1 MYSPGKASRRV
12 GTRGAPLPSPYEIF
26 SDSSVKVTFRRG
38 GVSMLAGVPGAFK
51 TALALNE
58 VVSWADQGM
67 HIQYFSIDS
76 DESTIIQRLNGIVTG
91 KGMQEVEAY
100 LRSNPACFDKV
111 LNDRLGDRV
120 MFEYQNQNWDSMV
133 YHVASYEQKYGAYP
147 DVIVVDNL
155 IDLAPDIYA
164 FSEMQAIIKDADSL
178 AKRIGAHVHI
188 LHHARLVSHDSA
200 MDVLP
205 GQPPPANEIQGRMTQ
220 FPTLVMT
227 LGAAGMNLR
236 LAVVKNRFGWQYPD
250 ARVSH
255 PFLVHPNMRV
265 VETTER

>member
-12 GTRGAPLPSPYEIF
+12 GTRGAPLPSPYKIF
-26 SDSSVKVTFRRG
+26 DDSSVKVTFRRG

-91 KGMQEVEAY
+91 KGMQEVESY
-100 LRSNPACFDKV
+100 LRSNPTYFDEQ

-120 MFEYQNQNWDSMV
+120 MFEYQNQDWDSMV
-133 YHVASYEQKYGAYP
+133 YHVKSYEQKYGAYP

-164 FSEMQAIIKDADSL
+164 FSEMQAIIKSADSL

-200 MDVLP
+200 MDVTP

-255 PFLVHPNMRV
+255 PFQVNSNMRV
-265 VETTER
+265 VESTER

>member
-1 MYSPGKASRRV
+1 
-12 GTRGAPLPSPYEIF
+12 
-26 SDSSVKVTFRRG
+26 
-38 GVSMLAGVPGAFK
+38 MLAGVPGAFK

-58 VVSWADQGM
+58 VVSWADQG
-67 HIQYFSIDS
+67 IYTQYFSIDS
-76 DESTIIQRLNGIVTG
+76 DESTIVQRLDGIVTG
-91 KGMQEVEAY
+91 KSMQEVEQW
-100 LRSNPACFDKV
+100 LRSNPRCFDDE
-111 LNDRLGDRV
+111 LNNRLGDRV
-120 MFEYQNQNWDSMV
+120 MFEYQNQSWDSMV

-147 DVIVVDNL
+147 DVIVIDNL

-164 FSEMQAIIKDADSL
+164 FSDMQAIIKNADSL

-188 LHHARLVSHDSA
+188 LHHARLVTADSGR
-200 MDVLP
+200 DDPP
-205 GQPPPANEIQGRMTQ
+205 GAPPPADQIQGRMTQ

-250 ARVSH
+250 ARTSH

-265 VETTER
+265 VETAER

>member
-1 MYSPGKASRRV
+1 MYSPTKASRRV
-12 GTRGAPLPSPYEIF
+12 GSRGSPLPSPYRIF
-26 SDSSVKVTFRRG
+26 TDKSVKVTFRRG

-58 VVSWADQGM
+58 VVSWADQGLYT
-67 HIQYFSIDS
+67 QYFSVDS
-76 DESTIIQRLNGIVTG
+76 DESTIVERLNGIVTG
-91 KGMQEVEAY
+91 KSLQEVEAFT
-100 LRSNPACFDKV
+100 RQDPAYFDDQ
-111 LNDRLGDRV
+111 LSARLGDKV
-120 MFEYQNQNWDSMV
+120 MFEYQNQSWDSMV

-147 DVIVVDNL
+147 DVVVVDNL
-155 IDLAPDIYA
+155 IDLAPDVYA
-164 FSEMQAIIKDADSL
+164 FSEMQAIIKNADSL
-178 AKRIGAHVHI
+178 AKKIGAHVHI

-200 MDVLP
+200 MDVTP
-205 GQPPPANEIQGRMTQ
+205 GLPPPAQEIQGRMTQ

-227 LGAAGMNLR
+227 LGANGMNLR

-265 VETTER
+265 TEATER